1 MLIPDFD
8 VYLSYAPEDR
18 AKVQDL
24 VQTLESTGLK
34 VWWEHHHLKPK
45 EAIAMLQRQLN
56 VSRVQ
61 MVVWSKNSAGSG
73 RVQAEARVGADRGR
87 LIATRIEQIVPPRD
101 TAAVA
106 YADLTDWSGGQ
117 EHRGIRKAF
126 AMIWKLIGKG
136 LEVADPPPIPRVI
149 APPQASSAP
158 TSTPAPNEA
167 PFSIGSLGRR
177 KKKQEEEP
185 ANAAPESVEFTG
197 DVSAPV
203 VEIQPRQEE
212 SAPAEEPVPDLP
224 KSPEE
229 LEEEAWAEV
238 YRKNS
243 RSAYKLFLKQFPDGN
258 FSEEA
263 RTALERKSKS
273 RRFFVWALIAFL
285 ALYLISFLVLV
296 FINAG

>member
-8 VYLSYAPEDR
+8 VYLSYAPEDK

-24 VQTLESTGLK
+24 VLTLESTGLK

-149 APPQASSAP
+149 TPPQAAPAP
-158 TSTPAPNEA
+158 TASVNEA
-167 PFSIGSLGRR
+167 PFTIGSLGRR
-177 KKKQEEEP
+177 KKKVEEEA
-185 ANAAPESVEFTG
+185 ANAAPESVEVTG
-197 DVSAPV
+197 DVSAPA
-203 VEIQPRQEE
+203 VEIQPKEEE
-212 SAPAEEPVPDLP
+212 SAPAVEQVPDLP
-224 KSPEE
+224 KSQEE

-243 RSAYKLFLKQFPDGN
+243 RGAYKLFLKQFPDGI
-258 FSEEA
+258 FAEEA